1 MVARPIALK
10 KGTFELDE
18 ALTAD
23 PYPTWKKLEEMVD
36 KGKVRNIGISK
47 WVHPYKQLTCSSSF
61 RHSFN
66 IPRIKNLTANPLKY
80 MPAVNQVEL
89 SYWNPQPE
97 LLNWCKGHG
106 LLLEAYSPLGSSK
119 QVRETLQLPEVQ
131 AIAKELNITPAQA
144 IISWHVQ
151 RGVCVH
157 CMLTLDPMLSAAV
170 SDRRPAE
177 ECHRFAGQ
185 GKSTK

>member
-1 MVARPIALK
+1 M
-10 KGTFELDE
+10 
-18 ALTAD
+18 
-23 PYPTWKKLEEMVD
+23 
-36 KGKVRNIGISK
+36 
-47 WVHPYKQLTCSSSF
+47 
-61 RHSFN
+61 
-66 IPRIKNLTANPLKY
+66 TANPLKY
-80 MPAVNQVEL
+80 KPAVNQVEL

-97 LLNWCKGHG
+97 LLEWCKEHG

-157 CMLTLDPMLSAAV
+157 CISPLKLTLSDAA
-170 SDRRPAE
+170 SDCCPTE
-177 ECHRFAGQ
+177 ECHPVTGQ
-185 GKSTK
+185 GKLAR